1 MAYRLTFTEGDLVT
15 IAFVGGRY
23 AWSEAL
29 LALDVGETE
38 LAEHEAWTIKDA
50 FESDTEGGHQP
61 FPMLD
66 PASHLHEKLMQFWQ
80 SIV

>member
-1 MAYRLTFTEGDLVT
+1 MYTLTITEQEADT

-29 LALDVGETE
+29 GSLGVGTHDIP
-38 LAEHEAWTIKDA
+38 EHEAWGISEA
-50 FESDTEGGHQP
+50 FETDTEGGHSM

-66 PASHLHEKLMQFWQ
+66 HRSPLAEKLF
-80 SIV
+80 SFFEGII